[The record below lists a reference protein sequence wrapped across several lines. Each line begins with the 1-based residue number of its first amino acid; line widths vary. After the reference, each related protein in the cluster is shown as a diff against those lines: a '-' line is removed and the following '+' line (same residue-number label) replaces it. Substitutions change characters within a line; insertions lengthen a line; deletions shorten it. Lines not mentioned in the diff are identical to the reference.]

1 LLFGARICGVCFDCF
16 ILRGLKM
23 IMHDYKNH
31 KPAAEKTSAW
41 DYVGAVAFAV
51 ILISLIFIATI

>member
-1 LLFGARICGVCFDCF
+1 
-16 ILRGLKM
+16 M

-31 KPAAEKTSAW
+31 KPAAEKISAW
-41 DYVGAVAFAV
+41 EIAGAVAFAV

>member
-1 LLFGARICGVCFDCF
+1 
-16 ILRGLKM
+16 M

-31 KPAAEKTSAW
+31 KPAAEKISA
-41 DYVGAVAFAV
+41 VEILGAVSFAL